1 MANPSITNATAI
13 GKEVIRRTYYDGL
26 GSSPTTVLQGV
37 ANHIMTIVSIVICE
51 RADHSDAN
59 FFMYIAPDGGTT
71 IYLAVAEHVG
81 GEGTYIWNDKFALTE
96 TDALK
101 MEAWTGPASGAGQMD
116 IWITYIDQQ
125 FAAP

>member
-1 MANPSITNATAI
+1 MAIPSGSGTEVLKRVTADSNSGWNEI
-13 GKEVIRRTYYDGL
+13 FS
-26 GSSPTTVLQGV
+26 GS